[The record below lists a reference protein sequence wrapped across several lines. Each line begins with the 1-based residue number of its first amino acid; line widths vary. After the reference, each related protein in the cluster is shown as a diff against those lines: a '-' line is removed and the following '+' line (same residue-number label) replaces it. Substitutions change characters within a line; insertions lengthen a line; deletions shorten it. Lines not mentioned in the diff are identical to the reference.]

1 MQLHVPGSREVSLHF
16 VKLQFIVKGHESDA
30 LPGGVFDVR
39 DLLAGVGIYDP
50 VRCHPD
56 IEDGLD
62 LVLVEERAIVRLGKT
77 RPHQFQHQTKVTGYW
92 TRKRVGA
99 APLFGGNTA
108 NSWQNVAM

>member
-1 MQLHVPGSREVSLHF
+1 MCPVKKTSSKILFQNVMQLHVPGSREVSLHF

-50 VRCHPD
+50 VRWHPD

-62 LVLVEERAIVRLGKT
+62 LVLVEERAIVWLGKT
-77 RPHQFQHQTKVTGYW
+77 
-92 TRKRVGA
+92 
-99 APLFGGNTA
+99 
-108 NSWQNVAM
+108 